1 MEHCMKGIINGKE
14 NNMISAV
21 EPEYY
26 GDRFKDFMMKNVF
39 IEGEK

>member
-1 MEHCMKGIINGKE
+1 MKGIINGKE

-26 GDRFKDFMMKNVF
+26 GNRFNEFMQKNVF
-39 IEGEK
+39 VMGEKE